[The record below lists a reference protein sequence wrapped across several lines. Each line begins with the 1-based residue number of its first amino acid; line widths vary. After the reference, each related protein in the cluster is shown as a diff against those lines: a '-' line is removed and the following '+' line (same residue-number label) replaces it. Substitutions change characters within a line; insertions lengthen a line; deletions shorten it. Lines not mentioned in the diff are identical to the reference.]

1 MRIALAGS
9 GRLAA
14 SIMTA
19 LLDSSHEL
27 VALAQ
32 NARLRRPL
40 GRALATATSRVFGA
54 QTTVLGL
61 AARHRV
67 PVVWVDRMD
76 EEELA
81 PLRGFRPDLLLVG
94 GFSIILNKP
103 LLELARIGSVN
114 VHSSLLPKHRGP
126 NPFLA
131 VIMQGEK
138 ETGVTFHMMEA
149 GIDTGDI
156 LEQFAFPIS
165 DKDTSYSVYQR
176 ACNLARERV
185 VGVLDD
191 IEAHGLQGT
200 PQDHKAATYDR
211 RLAGEGVYVD
221 WTRPAREIDRFVRAC
236 RPFVMPRF
244 RSRGRDVYL
253 TQMKWD
259 DAPVDAAPGTVIE
272 TRPSVKVATGRGTV
286 SILVAYVSGPPWVW
300 PLLWLRPKSGGK
312 VE

>member
-14 SIMTA
+14 SLMTA
-19 LLDSSHEL
+19 LLDSPHEL
-27 VALAQ
+27 VALVQ
-32 NARLRRPL
+32 NARLHRPL
-40 GRALATATSRVFGA
+40 GRAVATATSRVFGA

-61 AARHRV
+61 AAGHRI
-67 PVVWVDRMD
+67 PVVWLDRMD

-81 PLRGFRPDLLLVG
+81 PLRKLAPDLLLVG
-94 GFSIILNKP
+94 GFSIILKKP

-114 VHSSLLPKHRGP
+114 VHSSLLPKHRGA

-131 VIMQGEK
+131 VLLHGER
-138 ETGVTFHMMEA
+138 ETGVTFHMMEE

-156 LEQFAFPIS
+156 IEQYAFPLS
-165 DKDTSYSVYQR
+165 DRDTAHSVYQR
-176 ACNLARERV
+176 ACNLARERM

-191 IEAHGLQGT
+191 IEANGLQGT
-200 PQDHKAATYDR
+200 PQDHEAATYDQ
-211 RLAGEGVYVD
+211 RLAGDELYVD

-253 TQMKWD
+253 TQMEWD
-259 DAPVDAAPGTVIE
+259 DAPVDAAPGTVVE
-272 TRPSVKVATGRGTV
+272 ARPSVKVATGRGTV
-286 SILVAYVSGPPWVW
+286 SVLVGYVRRPPWVW
-300 PLLWLRPKSGGK
+300 PSLWLRPKPGARM
-312 VE
+312 E